1 MASEW
6 DVIAVGAGLAGLTA
20 TNRALELGRRALV
33 LERSTEPR
41 HTCASRANGGVFHV
55 GFRSVMTDPNE
66 LFRVVNAA
74 TGNFPD
80 PLVARALADNALR
93 SIEWLKSFGTKFVPL
108 EPTDGWK
115 EHTLHPL
122 GFHNKT
128 TMEWQDLGADRL
140 ITRLEQRVKEL
151 GGDSLRGARVTGLII
166 ENGNVRGVTAR
177 TADGERSYR
186 ARAVVLADGGFESNK
201 EMLRRYVTSHLEHLH
216 MRAPESGN
224 GDGMRMAEEAGG
236 MLISMEA
243 FYGHLLSADSLKR
256 EGLSPFPFL
265 EFLAATGM
273 MVDAKGERFVDETT
287 GGHFTSNALA
297 RHGNAL
303 ANVIF
308 DDAMWNTI
316 GKHFF
321 CPPNPNL
328 VNAGGTLHKAN
339 TIEELATKIGLAPAR
354 LRQLVDS
361 HNAKVAANRAADEAS
376 AAARQAMPS
385 YAKGKHPSQE
395 FRTPPYYAAP
405 ACPAMTTTLGGI
417 AIDQYG
423 RVLHKDGGTLPGLY
437 AAGATC
443 GGLEGGP
450 EVGYLG
456 GLIKALVFGL
466 LTAEHLA
473 AQVKAAAGT
482 KSN

>member
-177 TADGERSYR
+177 TADGEDRTAPAPWSSR
-186 ARAVVLADGGFESNK
+186 TAVSRVI
-201 EMLRRYVTSHLEHLH
+201 RRCSDATL
-216 MRAPESGN
+216 PP
-224 GDGMRMAEEAGG
+224 
-236 MLISMEA
+236 ISSICTC
-243 FYGHLLSADSLKR
+243 GLLNPATATACEWPR
-256 EGLSPFPFL
+256 R
-265 EFLAATGM
+265 LAA
-273 MVDAKGERFVDETT
+273 
-287 GGHFTSNALA
+287 
-297 RHGNAL
+297 
-303 ANVIF
+303 
-308 DDAMWNTI
+308 
-316 GKHFF
+316 
-321 CPPNPNL
+321 C
-328 VNAGGTLHKAN
+328 
-339 TIEELATKIGLAPAR
+339 
-354 LRQLVDS
+354 
-361 HNAKVAANRAADEAS
+361 
-376 AAARQAMPS
+376 
-385 YAKGKHPSQE
+385 
-395 FRTPPYYAAP
+395 
-405 ACPAMTTTLGGI
+405 
-417 AIDQYG
+417 
-423 RVLHKDGGTLPGLY
+423 
-437 AAGATC
+437 
-443 GGLEGGP
+443 
-450 EVGYLG
+450 
-456 GLIKALVFGL
+456 
-466 LTAEHLA
+466 
-473 AQVKAAAGT
+473 
-482 KSN
+482 